1 MFGFVKELM
10 LIGIVSNTV
19 GKVVKNQCGTD
30 YVKEMTVKQQ
40 NTMAD
45 NTIKIVEQAQGRKIK
60 EIDESNFDDIIVT
73 GFLMLANELGSTQA
87 TKHQLVLI
95 ALMRY
100 LTNAIQKNS
109 PISHPILLAAQAYL
123 EQHKM
128 SNQNE

>member
-1 MFGFVKELM
+1 
-10 LIGIVSNTV
+10 
-19 GKVVKNQCGTD
+19 
-30 YVKEMTVKQQ
+30 
-40 NTMAD
+40 MAD